1 MYIQSVKVGYLIR
14 AIGRV
19 YLLFCFACFFAFN
32 ASAEPA
38 VQDETTDN
46 GWQYKAMIYLWLPT
60 INAETPTGD
69 SLEIDLET
77 LLKNLDGA
85 AMLAFEGSKGRW
97 TAHADLLYFGIS
109 DDDTN
114 DITIPLGPIN
124 IEKTIDVDVEMS
136 SWVVN
141 LTGRYELLE
150 TDSSHVALLAGA
162 RYFYLDLSLGIDVA
176 NPTVAELLVGQTLSG
191 SDDVWDAVVGITG
204 EHQLKDKWK
213 MNYKFDV
220 GGGGSDLTW
229 EAVAAVSSDY
239 NWGELH
245 MGYRYL
251 HYDFDSSFD
260 LLSEL
265 DVDGPYIG
273 AVWNF

>member
-1 MYIQSVKVGYLIR
+1 M
-14 AIGRV
+14 
-19 YLLFCFACFFAFN
+19 
-32 ASAEPA
+32 PA
-38 VQDETTDN
+38 
-46 GWQYKAMIYLWLPT
+46 

-85 AMLAFEGSKGRW
+85 AMLAFEGRKGRW
-97 TAHADLLYFGIS
+97 TAHSDILYFGIS

-114 DITIPLGPIN
+114 DITIPLGPVS
-124 IEKTIDVDVEMS
+124 IEKAIDVDVEMS
-136 SWVVN
+136 AWIVN
-141 LTGRYELLE
+141 LTGRYALLE
-150 TDSSHVALLAGA
+150 TDSSYVAFLAGA
-162 RYFYLDLSLGIDVA
+162 RYFHLDLSLGIEVA
-176 NPTVAELLVGQTLSG
+176 QPTAAELLVGQKLSG

-204 EHQLKDKWK
+204 RHQLNDKWK

-229 EAVAAVSSDY
+229 EAVAAVSYDY
-239 NWGELH
+239 NWGELY
-245 MGYRYL
+245 MGYRHI

-273 AVWNF
+273 AVWSV